1 MSCSEE
7 GQVSPHSMTVLRDLG
22 VVLHVPGLMALASL
36 PLSWLFGEGY
46 AAGPLLITAA
56 ASLVPGQVLY
66 WAFRRAEA
74 MRLRH
79 AMVTVVLSW
88 LVIPLVGA
96 LPFILVAGQLAGQ
109 PGTPETILVFR
120 NLWNAVFESMSGFTS
135 TGLTM
140 TLRPSELP
148 HCLQWWRSFM
158 QWIGGVGVIVL
169 MLSVFHPSG
178 DAYRLYFAEGRE
190 KTILPSIA
198 ATVRTIWWIYLLY
211 TAVGVLLLKAAG
223 MDWWQAV
230 NYGMTGIATGGFG
243 ITDRS
248 MADFGTGPRLVMIL
262 LMLAGAISFATHYR
276 LLARDRLS
284 LLWKDAENHALFALL
299 ALGSLVLALETFWY
313 GSTASWV
320 DILFQW
326 TSALTTAG
334 FGSVPLETWS
344 PTALLLLSLAM
355 VCGGAAGAT
364 TGGLKLRRVVVLA
377 DGAYARI
384 RGVALHPWRL
394 MNHRPMADADA
405 EAHAARIFEASV
417 IMAALWGLA
426 VLAGTLLLLHAAD
439 PGVALDHVVLE
450 ITSALGNVG
459 LTTGITGPGLH
470 WSGKLGLIVVM
481 WLGRLE
487 IVPILVLVAALIMA
501 SRHRAAAG

>member
-1 MSCSEE
+1 
-7 GQVSPHSMTVLRDLG
+7 VSPHSKTVLRDLG

-36 PLSWLFGEGY
+36 PLTWLFGEGY
-46 AAGPLLITAA
+46 GAGPLLITAA

-66 WAFRRAEA
+66 WTCRRAEA

-88 LVIPLVGA
+88 LLIPLIGS
-96 LPFILVAGQLAGQ
+96 LPFVLVAWQLAGR
-109 PGTPETILVFR
+109 PETPETVLVFA
-120 NLWNAVFESMSGFTS
+120 NLWNAFFEAMSGFTS

-140 TLRPSELP
+140 TPRPSELP

-158 QWIGGVGVIVL
+158 QWVGGVGVIVL

-190 KTILPSIA
+190 KTIIPDIA

-211 TAVGVLLLKAAG
+211 TAAGMLLLRAAG

-248 MADFGTGPRLVMIL
+248 LADFGTGPRLVMIL
-262 LMLAGAISFATHYR
+262 IMLAGAVSFATHYR
-276 LLARDRLS
+276 LLARDRVG
-284 LLWKDAENHALFALL
+284 LLWKDAEHHALFALL
-299 ALGSLVLALETFWY
+299 ILGTLVLALEDLWY
-313 GSTASWV
+313 DSSATWL

-326 TSALTTAG
+326 TSALATAG
-334 FGSVPLETWS
+334 FATVPLETWS

-364 TGGLKLRRVVVLA
+364 TGGLKLRRVVVLLE
-377 DGAYARI
+377 GAYARV

-394 MNHRPMADADA
+394 MDHKPMADAA
-405 EAHAARIFEASV
+405 EEAHRARIFEAAV
-417 IMAALWGLA
+417 IMAALWGVA
-426 VLAGTLLLLHAAD
+426 VLAGTLLLLHAAG

-450 ITSALGNVG
+450 ATSALGNVG
-459 LTTGITGPGLH
+459 LTTGITDPALH

-481 WLGRLE
+481 WMGRLE
-487 IVPILVLVAALIMA
+487 IVPVLVLVAALIMA
-501 SRHRAAAG
+501 ARHRPAG